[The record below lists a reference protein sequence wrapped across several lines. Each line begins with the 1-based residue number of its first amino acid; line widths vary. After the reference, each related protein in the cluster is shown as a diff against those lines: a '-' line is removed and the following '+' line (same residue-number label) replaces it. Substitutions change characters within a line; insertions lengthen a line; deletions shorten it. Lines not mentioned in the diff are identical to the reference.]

1 MYENKRGADSRELS
15 YRRDAKG
22 HRETRLMSEMLL
34 KRKNASHKELV
45 KGKMRDKGTST
56 WHVFEEN

>member
-1 MYENKRGADSRELS
+1 MKTKGERILENLATDEMPKDT
-15 YRRDAKG
+15 
-22 HRETRLMSEMLL
+22 ETRLMSEMLL